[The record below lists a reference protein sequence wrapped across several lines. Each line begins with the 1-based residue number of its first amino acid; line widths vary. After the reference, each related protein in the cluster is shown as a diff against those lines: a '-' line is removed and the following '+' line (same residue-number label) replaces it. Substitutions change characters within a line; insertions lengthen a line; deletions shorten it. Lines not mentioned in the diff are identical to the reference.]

1 MSTYFILSILAPN
14 TIVFISIYVG
24 ALLLAVIGYFM
35 YRAKHTPKESKLAR
49 RCIIGSFCLLIIPVV
64 SMVASDE
71 TSKID
76 RIWDKIYAEEYMAA
90 WEDFVI
96 NFHNETKENGK
107 YYDDC
112 ELCYALWN
120 HQIGSMDSAHWAM
133 SRVDGN
139 HFRGKRR
146 DFYQEKLELIE
157 KDYAIYVKKRE
168 ALEAEK
174 IAQEKKKPKKIDLP
188 YVGMSE
194 SMISKTSLG
203 APRDKVRHNT
213 EMINGNVYHANL
225 YDFVKN
231 GKCIFTARC
240 INGTVTQVWD
250 MRDDPQ
256 TFIFNETYYPP
267 EINVDDFKDPED
279 FYDEYH
285 DDFLSY
291 EDAED
296 YYYAHGG
303 K

>member
-225 YDFVKN
+225 YDFV
-231 GKCIFTARC
+231 
-240 INGTVTQVWD
+240 
-250 MRDDPQ
+250 
-256 TFIFNETYYPP
+256 
-267 EINVDDFKDPED
+267 
-279 FYDEYH
+279 
-285 DDFLSY
+285 
-291 EDAED
+291 
-296 YYYAHGG
+296 
-303 K
+303 